1 MENKKRILII
11 DQIRGFAMFGVLL
24 VNLTM
29 MENPFQL
36 NAVATTGTVN
46 IFFEKLIDVLAVGK
60 FYSMFAI
67 LFGLGFY
74 LFMENKGDEVH
85 FFKKRLKVLFV
96 FGLLHLIFGWSGDI
110 LHVYAIGG
118 FFLISK
124 REMTAQALIK
134 RSMILFLF
142 SVVLITVLLMVSTGI
157 EPTAV
162 PTLSTFDQTQY
173 LSVVSNRIINEF
185 PIVFSN
191 LFIVLP
197 RIISLFYLGYAIGK
211 MGVFSNIQ
219 DHLPLIKKVFKNA
232 GILFLLLIIVRIT
245 FKNVYLIHILAKEF
259 STLLGALTYGTGLI
273 LMGINH
279 KLSKMLTMLTAAGKM
294 ALTNYLVQTLFWTTL
309 LYGYGGDLGGKIPYA
324 MFLPLALLFYGF
336 QIFVCNFWMQ
346 RFKQG
351 PMETVWRFFTYR
363 VPEKNQ

>member
-29 MENPFQL
+29 MENPFQM
-36 NAVATTGTVN
+36 NAVATTGTINV
-46 IFFEKLIDVLAVGK
+46 FFEKLIDFFAVGK

-74 LFMENKGDEVH
+74 LFMENKDDEIH
-85 FFKKRLKVLFV
+85 FFKKRLKILFV
-96 FGLLHLIFGWSGDI
+96 IGLLHLIFGWSGDI

-124 REMTAQALIK
+124 RKQSVQVLIK

-142 SVVLITVLLMVSTGI
+142 SVILISVLLMVSTGT
-157 EPTAV
+157 EPSVV
-162 PTLSTFDQTQY
+162 PTLSTFDETQY
-173 LSVVSNRIINEF
+173 FSVVSNRIINEF

-211 MGVFSNIQ
+211 MRILSNIQ
-219 DHLPLIKKVFKNA
+219 DHLPLIKKVFKSA
-232 GILFLLLIIVRIT
+232 GASFLLLIIIRIAFT
-245 FKNVYLIHILAKEF
+245 NVYLINILAKEL
-259 STLLGALTYGTGLI
+259 STLLGAMTYGTGLT
-273 LMGINH
+273 LMAANQ
-279 KLSKMLTMLTAAGKM
+279 KMSKVLSLLSAAGKM

-309 LYGYGGDLGGKIPYA
+309 LYGYGADLGGKIPYA

-336 QIFVCNFWMQ
+336 QIIVCNLWMH

-351 PMETVWRFFTYR
+351 PMETVWRYFTYR
-363 VPEKNQ
+363 LPVKNQ